1 MSTKQELVQ
10 IAQKDM
16 FPAKALQELYFAE
29 GITPEKHTNPLT
41 KIEFSGYNLY
51 QLEIEYIEKGYN
63 STEWST
69 FAQYKQDKK
78 SIKKGSKGTHLTLAV
93 HKTDEEGQEHLQFF
107 KGYTVFNKEQ
117 TED

>member
-1 MSTKQELVQ
+1 MVTKLELVE

-16 FPAKALQELYFAE
+16 FPPRALQRLYSAAE
-29 GITPEKHTNPLT
+29 FIPENHNNPLT

-51 QLEIEYIEKGYN
+51 QLEIEYVKNGYT
-63 STEWST
+63 SSEWST
-69 FAQYKQDKK
+69 FAQYKSNKK

>member
-1 MSTKQELVQ
+1 MVTKQELVE

-16 FPAKALQELYFAE
+16 FPPRALQQLYSAAGF
-29 GITPEKHTNPLT
+29 IPENHINPLT

-51 QLEIEYIEKGYN
+51 QLEIEYIDKGYN

-69 FAQYKQDKK
+69 FAQYKSDKRT
-78 SIKKGSKGTHLTLAV
+78 IKKGSKGTHLTLAV

-107 KGYTVFNKEQ
+107 RGYTVFNKEQ